1 MSRFGDLL
9 KRFGSAIVMIAI
21 GLGSIWLGGAV
32 FVLLIGAVVGLMIWE
47 LSRMLAPD
55 QPQIA
60 IALSAAAA
68 IGLVV
73 LQSLSLE
80 FGLTLLGVI
89 AAVILIQFRPNRSV
103 FLIYITLIL
112 LAGYGLSVARLDY
125 GLIWT
130 LWLVSVVVTTDIL
143 GYFAGRGL
151 GGAKLWSR
159 ISPNKTWSGTVA
171 GWVGAAVVAMVF
183 ARSVETAIPLLA
195 VSIALSMAS
204 QTGDIAESA
213 LKRRFGV
220 KDSSSLIPGHGGFLD
235 RFDGLLAASV
245 ALLLLGQIFDLRS
258 LFGIMP

>member
-151 GGAKLWSR
+151 GGAKLWPR